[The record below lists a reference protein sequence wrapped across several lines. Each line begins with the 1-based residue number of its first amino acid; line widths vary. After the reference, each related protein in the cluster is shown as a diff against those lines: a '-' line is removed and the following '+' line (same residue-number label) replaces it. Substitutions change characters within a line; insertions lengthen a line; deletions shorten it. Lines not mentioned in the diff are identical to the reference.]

1 MLVKFCMIR
10 RLWCALYR
18 IEDWPLPRASRC
30 QQRRRRREIT
40 NIAWCLALGL
50 EERRGLNW

>member
-10 RLWCALYR
+10 RLWCASCSIKAYTITHEFRTAESL
-18 IEDWPLPRASRC
+18 
-30 QQRRRRREIT
+30 REII

-50 EERRGLNW
+50 EERRGLN